1 MHLHRLMALTGALVG
16 VIGLF
21 FSALK
26 TDGASIL
33 PALNASGAPFP
44 DGIPTVWG
52 GLATWAQFVLVIL
65 IIVTVALAF
74 LGTRAETYDKT
85 GAGVTAVIGVTL
97 LAYAF
102 VKYLDAVDSADTL
115 EAGFALAA
123 AAGAPGVSAWV
134 VAPNVGFFVLMVGT
148 VLVIA
153 AGGLSLTS
161 RSE

>member
-1 MHLHRLMALTGALVG
+1 MALTGVIVG

-26 TDGASIL
+26 TDGAGVL
-33 PALNASGAPFP
+33 PALSAQNDAFP
-44 DGIPTVWG
+44 DGIPTIWG
-52 GLATWAQFVLVIL
+52 GLATWAQIALVIL

-74 LGTRAETYDKT
+74 MGMREDTYDKT
-85 GAGVTAVIGVTL
+85 GAGVTAVIGLAL

-102 VKYLDAVDSADTL
+102 VKYLDAIDSANTL
-115 EAGFALAA
+115 EDGFAQA
-123 AAGAPGVSAWV
+123 AAGGVPGVSAWV